1 MLLECVEK
9 ETGTR
14 PKFAVIWMHGLG
26 ADGNDFV
33 PMVPEIVAPDWPS
46 ARFVF
51 PHAPRRPVT
60 INGGMSM
67 RAWYD
72 ITGMEIAQRQDE
84 TGIRSSIKQVEALI
98 AREQERGIPASHII
112 LAGFSQGAAMSIS
125 AGLRHAE
132 RLAGIIG
139 LSGYLPLERQLE
151 TERSAANADVPIFI
165 GHGSLDPVVPQT
177 LGMLCR
183 DFLRSH
189 GYTVDWHSYTM
200 AHQVCIEEITD
211 LRGWIGE
218 RVNNLS

>member
-9 ETGTR
+9 ETG
-14 PKFAVIWMHGLG
+14 PKPRVAVIWMHGLG

-33 PMVPEIVAPDWPS
+33 PMVPEIVADDWPPM
-46 ARFVF
+46 RFVF
-51 PHAPRRPVT
+51 PHAPRRPIT
-60 INGGMSM
+60 INGGMPM
-67 RAWYD
+67 RGWYD

-84 TGIRSSIKQVEALI
+84 AGIRKSIEQIEALI
-98 AREQERGIPASHII
+98 SREIERGIPASKII

-125 AGLRHAE
+125 TALRHPE
-132 RLAGIIG
+132 RLAGVIA

-151 TERSAANADVPIFI
+151 NECSAANADIPIFI

-200 AHQVCIEEITD
+200 AHQVCNEEMAD
-211 LRGWIGE
+211 LRAWIGE
-218 RVNNLS
+218 QIGS